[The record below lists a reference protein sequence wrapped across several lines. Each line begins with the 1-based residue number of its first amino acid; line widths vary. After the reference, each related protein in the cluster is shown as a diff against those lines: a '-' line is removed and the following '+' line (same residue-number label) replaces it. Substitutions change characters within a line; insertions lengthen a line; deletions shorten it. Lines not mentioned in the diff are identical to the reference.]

1 MFSLCSLCYIICVH
15 SSAVDFIHEALRL
28 LDEEPETP
36 ENADKLKDDKAH
48 ALLWLYICTLEKNLQ
63 EVSAVSSIICLFL
76 WTAVVCLH
84 KGVRRSKTESVKSS
98 FHSVSPIQMNGKRV
112 IYFNFK
118 GTVWN
123 QQLSPVKT
131 RHQSLM
137 TFCQNTF

>member
-1 MFSLCSLCYIICVH
+1 MFPLCSLCYIICVH

-63 EVSAVSSIICLFL
+63 EVSAVSSIFCLFL
-76 WTAVVCLH
+76 WIAVVCLH

-98 FHSVSPIQMNGKRV
+98 CIVAAMRGYLEVPIQMNGKRV
-112 IYFNFK
+112 IYFK
-118 GTVWN
+118 GTVYGI
-123 QQLSPVKT
+123 S
-131 RHQSLM
+131 S
-137 TFCQNTF
+137 

>member
-76 WTAVVCLH
+76 WIAVVCLH
-84 KGVRRSKTESVKSS
+84 KGVRRSKTESVKSGL
-98 FHSVSPIQMNGKRV
+98 HSGSHESLFRGPYSNE
-112 IYFNFK
+112 
-118 GTVWN
+118 WEE
-123 QQLSPVKT
+123 
-131 RHQSLM
+131 RHI
-137 TFCQNTF
+137 F